1 MTQFATFAPHEFTS
15 FNDIT
20 FSPRSYSFLKFG
32 SDLAAKQMGYELAAT
47 FFAKHSAELM
57 AMPSVV
63 IPSPYNH
70 VKNAAT
76 IMTEHFINR
85 LNGLLVCANGT
96 HLDSSIIHRKV
107 SYTND
112 YGFLSKEK
120 RRTLIDND
128 NFFINREFIKGKRL
142 IFIDDVRITGTH
154 EEKLIEVL
162 QKRKIKNPTFFLY
175 FASYNG
181 QSPHIEAELNF
192 AGINGVDEFIQLM
205 KEPDHHVI
213 VRPIKYL
220 LSLSDQE
227 LKKVFKNATTKFI
240 TAMYHGCLG
249 EGYYKIPSYQ
259 KNFELLTTH
268 YQQLHT

>member
-15 FNDIT
+15 FDDIT

-32 SDLAAKQMGYELAAT
+32 SNQAAKQMGYELADT

-85 LNGLLVCANGT
+85 LNGHLVAANGT
-96 HLDSSIIHRKV
+96 HLDYSIIHRKV

-120 RRTLIDND
+120 RRKLIDND

-154 EEKLIEVL
+154 EEKLVEVL
-162 QKRKIKNPTFFLY
+162 QKRKIKNSAFFLY
-175 FASYNG
+175 FASYSG

-192 AGINGVDEFIQLM
+192 AGMSGVNEFIQLM
-205 KEPDHHVI
+205 QEPDHHVI

-220 LSLSDQE
+220 LGLQDHE
-227 LKKVFKNATTKFI
+227 LKEVFLNATPKFI
-240 TAMYHGCLG
+240 TDMYHGCLG
-249 EGYYKIPSYQ
+249 EGYYKIPAYQ
-259 KNFELLTTH
+259 KNFEMLTSY
-268 YQQLHT
+268 YQRLVF